1 MKGRDPERQDLSA
14 ETGRAATPAA
24 ADQTVGT
31 AASGLTVGSA
41 AADQAAGSAAGLAI
55 LSLGVDGMDCG
66 SCAASVERALRAVA
80 GVHDVRVDLMGG
92 RVTVS
97 YAPGSAAW
105 SDLAGA
111 VKRAGYRVREDAA
124 AAGGARSAVAGRATS
139 AAGVGAKS
147 RSAEAATAAA
157 GATPLDGG
165 GAAPP
170 AAEGAATAPATPP
183 PAMPAAS
190 PASPAPA
197 TSAAGARLA
206 LVVASGVCWALSL
219 VAAHAFGAETA
230 AAALAIG
237 AIVLGGRYIVPKGL
251 RAARTG
257 ALDMNFL
264 MTLAAAGALAIGE
277 WGEAA
282 AAMFL
287 FAVAQH
293 LEAASMD
300 RARRAIR
307 ALMDISPAEATVIRD
322 GVEARVPAAEVRVGE
337 TVVVRPGEKIPVDGR
352 VLAGVSEV
360 DQSPITGES
369 VPVLREP
376 GDEVFAG
383 TLNGDGALEVLAEKP
398 AEDTTLARIIHSVE
412 EAQATRAPSQ
422 TFVDRFARVYT
433 PAVVAIAALIAVVPP
448 LVAGWAWGDW
458 FYRALVLLVVA
469 CPCALVISTPVT
481 IVSALA
487 GAARDGI
494 LIKGGLHLENAGRAR
509 VVALDKTG
517 TLTEGRPAVVDVVA
531 FDDADPADLL
541 ALAAAA
547 EARSTHPLARAIV
560 ERAEADGIAIPP
572 ASDAVAIPGKGH
584 RARVGGT
591 EVLVG
596 SERLFVELGVD
607 LAAHRALLDA
617 HAARGRTAV
626 IVATRAVGDVAAA
639 ASVRAWTP
647 GGSDPAGAP
656 GSAGDVAAPR
666 LRGVIAIADR
676 VRPAAASALR
686 ALHAAGIERVVM
698 LTGDNEGAAR
708 AIADALGGPGV
719 GVDEV
724 RAGLLPEDKVA
735 AVRELRERHARVL
748 FVGDGINDAPALAA
762 ADVGVAMGS
771 AGTDVALDTADIA
784 LMADDLSRLPVA
796 IRRARRAE
804 AIVRANIAF
813 ALGTKAAFVAL
824 AAAGAATLWMA
835 VLADMG
841 ASLLVV
847 ANGLRALRG

>member
-1 MKGRDPERQDLSA
+1 MDGRDPERPNPPDEARRPAGQD
-14 ETGRAATPAA
+14 GP
-24 ADQTVGT
+24 
-31 AASGLTVGSA
+31 
-41 AADQAAGSAAGLAI
+41 AAGLAV
-55 LSLGVDGMDCG
+55 LHLGVEGMDCS
-66 SCAASVERALRAVA
+66 SCAATVEKALRSVD
-80 GVHDVRVDLMGG
+80 GVRDVRVDLLGG

-97 YAPGSAAW
+97 YAAGSATR
-105 SDLAGA
+105 SDLARA
-111 VKRAGYRVREDAA
+111 VTRAGYRVRDEAPAVAPAKPSLPIYTKAAGPGPTGLAGDPKAA
-124 AAGGARSAVAGRATS
+124 AIAAPAAKVAGPAAEVTGSPTVAGGATISEPS
-139 AAGVGAKS
+139 
-147 RSAEAATAAA
+147 AATA
-157 GATPLDGG
+157 GAFARITEL
-165 GAAPP
+165 
-170 AAEGAATAPATPP
+170 
-183 PAMPAAS
+183 
-190 PASPAPA
+190 
-197 TSAAGARLA
+197 SARMRSAWARRGRLA
-206 LVVASGVCWALSL
+206 LVVASGLCWALSL
-219 VAAHAFGAETA
+219 VADHVLEARAA
-230 AAALAIG
+230 AAALAIA

-282 AAMFL
+282 TAMFL

-293 LEAASMD
+293 LEAASME

-307 ALMDISPAEATVIRD
+307 ALMDLSPAEATVIRD
-322 GVEARVPAAEVRVGE
+322 GAEVRVPAAEVRVGE
-337 TVVVRPGEKIPVDGR
+337 VVIVRPGEKIPVDGR

-369 VPVLREP
+369 IPVLKEP
-376 GDEVFAG
+376 GAEVFAG
-383 TLNGDGALEVLAEKP
+383 TLNGDGALEVRAEKP

-433 PAVVAIAALIAVVPP
+433 PAVVAGAALIAVVPP
-448 LVAGWAWGDW
+448 LVAGAAWGDW

-517 TLTEGRPAVVDVVA
+517 TLTEGRPEVVDVVA
-531 FDDADPADLL
+531 CDGTDPRELI

-547 EARSTHPLARAIV
+547 EARSTHPLARAILR
-560 ERAEADGIAIPP
+560 RAEEDGCPIPQ
-572 ASDAVAIPGKGH
+572 ATDAVAIPGKGH
-584 RARVGGT
+584 RARVGDT

-607 LAAHRALLDA
+607 LAPHRALLDTQ
-617 HAARGRTAV
+617 AARGRTAV
-626 IVATRAVGDVAAA
+626 IVATRA
-639 ASVRAWTP
+639 
-647 GGSDPAGAP
+647 
-656 GSAGDVAAPR
+656 AGDVAAPR

-676 VRPAAASALR
+676 VRPAAGSALR
-686 ALHAAGIERVVM
+686 ALHAAGIRRVVM
-698 LTGDNEGAAR
+698 LTGDHEGAAR
-708 AIADALGGPGV
+708 TVADVLGGAGI

-724 RAGLLPEDKVA
+724 RAGLLPEEKVA
-735 AVRELRERHARVL
+735 AVHELRERYGRVL

-796 IRRARRAE
+796 IRRARKAE
-804 AIVRANIAF
+804 RIVRANIAF
-813 ALGTKAAFVAL
+813 ALGTKAVFVAL
-824 AAAGAATLWMA
+824 GAVGAATLWMA

-847 ANGLRALRG
+847 ANGLRALRA